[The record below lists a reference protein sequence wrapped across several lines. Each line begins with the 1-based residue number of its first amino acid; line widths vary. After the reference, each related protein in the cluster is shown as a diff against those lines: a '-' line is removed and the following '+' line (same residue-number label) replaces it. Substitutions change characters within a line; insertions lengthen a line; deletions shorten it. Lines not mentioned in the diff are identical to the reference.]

1 MTVVIA
7 PRGDGDLD
15 GLAAL
20 LADAVDGGA
29 SLNFVH
35 PFTAAQA
42 RAWWQRQ
49 RDETWVARDGDGIAG
64 TVTLIREHKPN
75 GRHRGEIVK
84 LIVHRRARGHGLGRR
99 LLDTAERAAAAHG
112 LTLLLLDT
120 ETGSAADHLY
130 RAAGWTCY
138 GVVPGYAADPHGT
151 PRDCSFF
158 YREL

>member
-1 MTVVIA
+1 MTAVIA
-7 PRGDGDLD
+7 PRRDSDLD

-42 RAWWQRQ
+42 RAWWRGQH
-49 RDETWVARDGDGIAG
+49 DETWVARDGGGITG

-84 LIVHRRARGHGLGRR
+84 LIVHRRARGQGLGRR

-130 RAAGWTCY
+130 RAAGWTRY
-138 GVVPGYAADPHGT
+138 GIVPGYAADPHGT

-158 YREL
+158 YKEL

>member
-1 MTVVIA
+1 MIG
-7 PRGDGDLD
+7 PRRDGDLD

-35 PFTAAQA
+35 PFTAADA
-42 RAWWQRQ
+42 RAWWTGQQDR
-49 RDETWVARDGDGIAG
+49 TWVARDGDGIAG

-75 GRHRGEIVK
+75 GRHRGEVVK
-84 LIVHRRARGHGLGRR
+84 LIVHRRARGRGLGRE
-99 LLDTAERAAAAHG
+99 LLATAERAAADDG
-112 LTLLLLDT
+112 LSLLLLDT

-158 YREL
+158 YKEL